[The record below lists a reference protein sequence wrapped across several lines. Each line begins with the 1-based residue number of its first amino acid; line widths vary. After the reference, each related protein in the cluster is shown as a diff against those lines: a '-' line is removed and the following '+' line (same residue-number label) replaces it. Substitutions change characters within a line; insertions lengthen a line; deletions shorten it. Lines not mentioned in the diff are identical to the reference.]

1 MRITQQAWQQIVD
14 HALADSPIEACGYLS
29 ASADIVVEAIRFA
42 SYLGLDHYVHQRH
55 VPTEPPEAEHVLPRV
70 HLVIGLL
77 KRWMVRTHQGAISM
91 DYLDDYLNE
100 FTFRFN
106 RRRSASRGK
115 LFYRL
120 AQQAVQ
126 IEPVPFAKL
135 VKPQPLGSSGV
146 K

>member
-1 MRITQQAWQQIVD
+1 M
-14 HALADSPIEACGYLS
+14 E
-29 ASADIVVEAIRFA
+29 
-42 SYLGLDHYVHQRH
+42 
-55 VPTEPPEAEHVLPRV
+55 
-70 HLVIGLL
+70 
-77 KRWMVRTHQGAISM
+77 THQGAASAEH
-91 DYLDDYLNE
+91 LDAYLNE

-106 RRRSASRGK
+106 RRTSAPRGK

-135 VKPQPLGSSGV
+135 VKPQPIVSGGV